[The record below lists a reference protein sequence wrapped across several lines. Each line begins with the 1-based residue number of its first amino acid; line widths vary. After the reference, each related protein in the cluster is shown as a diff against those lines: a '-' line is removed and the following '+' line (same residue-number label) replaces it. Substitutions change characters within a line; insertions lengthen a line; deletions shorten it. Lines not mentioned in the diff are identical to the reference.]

1 MEEVVEKGKRDRDWR
16 QDQKM
21 QNIPKKKKKS
31 ITNLTESILKMEIQV
46 KCFPWKQ
53 KELIISLTPKQGD

>member
-1 MEEVVEKGKRDRDWR
+1 MLRREKGIETGDKIKRCKTY
-16 QDQKM
+16 Q
-21 QNIPKKKKKS
+21 KKKKS
-31 ITNLTESILKMEIQV
+31 LTNLTESILKMEIQV